1 MTGKMGQFAGKAG
14 HFFLLCPL
22 QWWKIDEK
30 RGPLMPI
37 FFLIAILTMAGCAS
51 ATRHQDPPEEAQSSA
66 AAPSGEERDESSKI
80 LNRNK
85 CPKQSKI
92 VNGKCTLS
100 VESDE

>member
-1 MTGKMGQFAGKAG
+1 MSK
-14 HFFLLCPL
+14 
-22 QWWKIDEK
+22 
-30 RGPLMPI
+30 
-37 FFLIAILTMAGCAS
+37 FFLIAILVLAGCAS
-51 ATRHQDPPEEAQSSA
+51 APNHQDAPDEAQASA
-66 AAPSGEERDESSKI
+66 ASPSGEERDESSKI